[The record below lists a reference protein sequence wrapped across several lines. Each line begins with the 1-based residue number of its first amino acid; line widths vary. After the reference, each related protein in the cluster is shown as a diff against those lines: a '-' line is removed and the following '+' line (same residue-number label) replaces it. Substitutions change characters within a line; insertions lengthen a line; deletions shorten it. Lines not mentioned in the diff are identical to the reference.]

1 MTKNDFRE
9 LFVRALNDAA
19 QNVEENTAK
28 PIARSFVIELHAP
41 GSSGQLVSVNEALD
55 QIYLGKDRFYR
66 IIDVAIKK
74 LLPRKSVAF
83 VRVSGH
89 PPAEFSKTWDP
100 SSLGPFKQI
109 IAEKI
114 EDRRIRVG

>member
-9 LFVRALNDAA
+9 LFLRALNAAAADAEA
-19 QNVEENTAK
+19 SLAK
-28 PIARSFVIELHAP
+28 PVPRSFRIELHAP
-41 GSSGQLVSVNEALD
+41 HSSGRMVSVEQALD
-55 QIYLGKDRFYR
+55 QLYLGDDRFFR
-66 IIDVAIKK
+66 IIDVAIKG

-89 PPAEFSKTWDP
+89 PPGTYSQTWDP
-100 SSLGPFKQI
+100 SNLGPFKHL

-114 EDRRIRVG
+114 EDRA